1 MTSKL
6 YDPRTPRL
14 GERTSAESIDE
25 VAARILEIERTIAQ
39 QNGALDEAFEQ
50 LRSFDE
56 CTFGLPNSDLDEIEE
71 ACVPR
76 QATPAGLSAGQKC

>member
-6 YDPRTPRL
+6 YDPRAPRL
-14 GERTSAESIDE
+14 GERTAAGSIDE
-25 VAARILEIERTIAQ
+25 VAARIREIEQAIAS

-50 LRSFDE
+50 LRSFDD
-56 CTFGLPNSDLDEIEE
+56 CTFGLPNSDLDELEQ

-76 QATPAGLSAGQKC
+76 RAPNAALSVAQKC